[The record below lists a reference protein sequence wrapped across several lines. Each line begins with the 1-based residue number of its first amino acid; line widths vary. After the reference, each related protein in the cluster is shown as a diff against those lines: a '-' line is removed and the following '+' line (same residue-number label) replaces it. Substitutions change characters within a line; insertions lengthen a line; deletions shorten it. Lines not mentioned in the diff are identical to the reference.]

1 MKLKINYRK
10 KTEKKNQNTN
20 NSRLKTYYQK
30 NHCVNKERIRK
41 VKIYVETNEN
51 ENTTFQNLWDTVLSG
66 KFTVT

>member
-30 NHCVNKERIRK
+30 NLVSTKKEK
-41 VKIYVETNEN
+41 
-51 ENTTFQNLWDTVLSG
+51 G
-66 KFTVT
+66 K